1 MRYFNTGG
9 VCLPDLHYMLPPE
22 PRLSGARKLVAQ
34 RAFFVVHAPRQTG
47 KTTSLRALCKTLT
60 AEGDYAAL
68 HFSCEGGQAVGD
80 DYAEAQRTILADLR
94 FSARTDLPRELHPPE
109 SWPEASDA
117 SLLGTALEAWSRIC
131 PRPLVLVFDEID
143 ALMGQSLISV
153 LRQLRAGHPKRGTA
167 FPASVILCGLRDVRD
182 YKAASGGGS
191 RLGTASPFNVL
202 VESLSM
208 GNFSAAEVAELYGQH
223 TTDTGQPF
231 AQAALQHA
239 FELTGGQPWLVN
251 ALAREVVDE
260 IGIPAAKPI
269 TVEHLDQAKERLILA
284 RATHLDSLVDKLHE
298 DRVRRVIEP
307 LMAGGYTDTS
317 SGYDDDVEYVSDL
330 GLISRKP
337 VEVAN
342 PIYREVMVRMLAARA
357 EDALPVPPAPSFVRS
372 DGTLDLRRVLEEFAE
387 FWRENGEILANGM
400 SYHEV
405 APQLVIMAW
414 LQRIVNGGGFV
425 DREYGI
431 GRGRI
436 DLLLRWPYGDTKGTR
451 RWQREALELKVWA
464 PGRPD
469 PLAKGLEQL
478 DAYLE
483 RTGLD
488 KGILV
493 LFDRRPEAAEIA
505 ARTVFGEATTPGGR
519 RVTLLRG

>member
-1 MRYFNTGG
+1 MPRPSGRFSATSASAR
-9 VCLPDLHYMLPPE
+9 VPHLPEELRPPE
-22 PRLSGARKLVAQ
+22 PW
-34 RAFFVVHAPRQTG
+34 P
-47 KTTSLRALCKTLT
+47 
-60 AEGDYAAL
+60 
-68 HFSCEGGQAVGD
+68 AVND
-80 DYAEAQRTILADLR
+80 
-94 FSARTDLPRELHPPE
+94 S
-109 SWPEASDA
+109 
-117 SLLGTALEAWSRIC
+117 SLLGAALESWSRAC

-143 ALMGQSLISV
+143 ALQGMSLISV
-153 LRQLRAGHPKRGTA
+153 LRQLRAGHPKRGQA

-182 YKAASGGGS
+182 YKAASGGDPT

-208 GNFSAAEVAELYGQH
+208 GNFSAAQVAELYGQH
-223 TTDTGQPF
+223 SADTGQPF
-231 AQAALQHA
+231 AEGVLDHA
-239 FELTGGQPWLVN
+239 FALTGGQPWLVN
-251 ALAREVVDE
+251 ALAREVIDK
-260 IGIPAAKPI
+260 IGVSPPTPI
-269 TVEHLDQAKERLILA
+269 TIEHLDEAKERLILA
-284 RATHLDSLVDKLHE
+284 RATHLDSLVSKLHE
-298 DRVRRVIEP
+298 ERVRRVIAP
-307 LMAGGYTDTS
+307 LMEGGYADTS
-317 SGYDDDVEYVSDL
+317 GSYDDDVEYVSDL
-330 GLISRKP
+330 GLISRRP

-342 PIYREVMVRMLAARA
+342 PIYREVMLRVLSAMA
-357 EDALPVPPAPSFVRS
+357 EDALPVPPTPSFVRP
-372 DGTLDLRRVLEEFAE
+372 DGSLDLRRVLEEFAE

-436 DLLLRWPYGDTKGTR
+436 DLLLRWPHDDTKGAR

-483 RTGLD
+483 RGGLD
-488 KGILV
+488 EGVLV
-493 LFDRRPEAAEIA
+493 LFDRRPEAAPIA
-505 ARTVFGEATTPGGR
+505 ERTVFGAATTPGGR